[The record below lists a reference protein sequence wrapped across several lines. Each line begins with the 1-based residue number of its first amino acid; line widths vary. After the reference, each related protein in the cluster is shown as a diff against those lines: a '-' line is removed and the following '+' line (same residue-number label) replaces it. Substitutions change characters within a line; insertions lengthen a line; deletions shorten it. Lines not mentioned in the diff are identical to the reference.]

1 MKKSMITILT
11 VMLLGGQYAH
21 SQSLKEKYN
30 EQTSISTQNTKKE
43 VIKIQT
49 EKQEEPPQKARLE
62 RLKDRK

>member
-1 MKKSMITILT
+1 MKKSMITIITL
-11 VMLLGGQYAH
+11 MLLSGQCAY
-21 SQSLKEKYN
+21 SQTLKEKYN
-30 EQTSISTQNTKKE
+30 EQTRISTQNTKKE